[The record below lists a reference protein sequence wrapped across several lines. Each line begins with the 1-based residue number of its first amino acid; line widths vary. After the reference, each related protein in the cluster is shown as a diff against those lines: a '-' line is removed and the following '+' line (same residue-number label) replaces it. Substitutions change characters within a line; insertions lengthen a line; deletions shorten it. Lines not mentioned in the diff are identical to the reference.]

1 MEKGETPE
9 QFVERLMR
17 FMRKWR
23 EMAGYDE
30 SYEGL
35 EEMVIRDQ
43 FS

>member
-1 MEKGETPE
+1 
-9 QFVERLMR
+9 
-17 FMRKWR
+17 MRKWR

-43 FS
+43 FFLTCDQSLQRFLKKKES